1 MIPPDGFCQ
10 IKKAGSTSSVAII
23 IEIRRLRAAG
33 HTGRAEVRR
42 KGQIADAE
50 YGRQRTDD
58 HAARGAGAKDIALVA
73 LFLPKTI
80 RDMDRAIDADAEQQ
94 RQADDIGEIER
105 DLKQQDKAGGKE
117 PAGQDGQQY
126 QHGVRLTRTNSSSNS
141 VIAIKA

>member
-1 MIPPDGFCQ
+1 MLSPGHDSPRTDFCQ

-23 IEIRRLRAAG
+23 IEIRPVASSRPILAVPRCAEKARLPMLNTVVSELTITPR
-33 HTGRAEVRR
+33 V
-42 KGQIADAE
+42 
-50 YGRQRTDD
+50 
-58 HAARGAGAKDIALVA
+58 ALVLKILRLWP

-80 RDMDRAIDADAEQQ
+80 RDMDRAIDADAKQQ

-126 QHGVRLTRTNSSSNS
+126 QHGVPLDPDQQQQQ
-141 VIAIKA
+141 